1 MINIGLNS
9 LNPEPLSWDE
19 AVRMARQ
26 TNRNILVR
34 YSAEWCLPC
43 RVFEQSVLN
52 QEEVI
57 TTLTRDYI
65 YVYADFDNP
74 ADQHLFRNYKINAVP
89 GLTVLNPALDLL
101 YSKTGALSK
110 DELLTVLEKY
120 KNLNITPATNGLTA
134 EKRPLN
140 ISLENSNKSSPSKEN
155 SGIEI
160 DKITDLDYQS
170 GLPHIIQLG
179 AFKLAQNA
187 LNFSQKMS
195 KQLNMRVG
203 HKLNQQ
209 NGLYYVFLEDF
220 DDGNHF
226 DETLIFLTDN
236 KIEYLIKPVI
246 QN

>member
-9 LNPEPLSWDE
+9 LNPETLSWDE
-19 AVRMARQ
+19 AVRVARE

-57 TTLTRDYI
+57 TRLNRDYI

-74 ADQHLFRNYKINAVP
+74 VDQHLFRNYNINAVP

-120 KNLNITPATNGLTA
+120 KNLNITPATYGQIE
-134 EKRPLN
+134 EKRPSS
-140 ISLENSNKSSPSKEN
+140 ISMENSNKSLQSKKK
-155 SGIEI
+155 SGYEI
-160 DKITDLDYQS
+160 DKITDLDHQS
-170 GLPHIIQLG
+170 AIPHIIQLG
-179 AFKLAQNA
+179 AFKLARNA
-187 LNFSQKMS
+187 LNYSQKMS
-195 KQLNMRVG
+195 NQLNVRVG
-203 HKLNQQ
+203 HRLNPL
-209 NGLYYVFLEDF
+209 NGLYYVLLEDF
-220 DDGNHF
+220 DDGDHF
-226 DETLIFLTDN
+226 VEILTFLTEN
-236 KIEYLIKPVI
+236 KIDYLIKPVI